1 MGQHLKLPLD
11 NQVMKN
17 GGSHRFTT
25 NIGDRTYTF
34 HFQYNA
40 VGKFWVLTI
49 KNASD
54 ASVLGPKKVVYGKL
68 YEVDAYFALA
78 FFSPNKDQTTLTA
91 ENIGDPVIGAV
102 GLLG

>member
-1 MGQHLKLPLD
+1 MGQYLKLPLD
-11 NQVMKN
+11 NVLMKN

-25 NIGDRTYTF
+25 DIGDRTYTL

-40 VGKFWVLTI
+40 IGKFWVVTI
-49 KNASD
+49 TSATD
-54 ASVLGPKKVVYGKL
+54 ARVLGPTKLVYGKL

-78 FFSPNKDQTTLTA
+78 FFDHKREETGITA
-91 ENIGDPVIGAV
+91 ENMGDPVIGAV